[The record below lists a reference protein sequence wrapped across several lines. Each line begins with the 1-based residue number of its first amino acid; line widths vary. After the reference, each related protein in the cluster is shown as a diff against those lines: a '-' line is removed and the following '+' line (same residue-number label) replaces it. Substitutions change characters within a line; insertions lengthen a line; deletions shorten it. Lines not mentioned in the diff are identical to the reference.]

1 MSAPDDPYVVL
12 AAAAARWDRVSGRLG
27 TAERE
32 RLTGLV
38 AVVRDRTRDERLRY
52 AAARQAA
59 DLLAGWLPDEFGA
72 DTGARFTGTPGTPHT
87 GARFTGTPGTP
98 QISGRPTVQGFD
110 AEDLAVL
117 LIDGHRMVGP
127 VLGPVR
133 ERLLAEP
140 ALDAETLLRRGG
152 APFAPE
158 LIRLPGIGGRLRL
171 PRFQFSEDTLPW
183 LVVLEVNAFLAADR
197 DPWGAADW
205 WLSANAWLG
214 TTPVSLLGTEHD
226 RQLPD

>member
-1 MSAPDDPYVVL
+1 MSNPMDPADPYAVL
-12 AAAAARWDRVSGRLG
+12 AAAAAAWDRVAGRLG
-27 TAERE
+27 PDTRD
-32 RLTGLV
+32 RLAALL
-38 AVVRDRTRDERLRY
+38 AVVRASDQDAGIRR
-52 AAARQAA
+52 AAAVEAA
-59 DLLAGWLPDEFGA
+59 GLLGERLPDEFGA
-72 DTGARFTGTPGTPHT
+72 GPQARLVVSPAPAGG
-87 GARFTGTPGTP
+87 
-98 QISGRPTVQGFD
+98 QPTVQGFA

-140 ALDAETLLRRGG
+140 ALDADTVLRRGG
-152 APFAPE
+152 APFAPD
-158 LIRLPGIGGRLRL
+158 LIRLPGAGGRQRL

-183 LVVLEVNAFLAADR
+183 LVVLEVNALLGADR

-214 TTPVSLLGTEHD
+214 TRPAGLLGTGRD
-226 RQLPD
+226 RQLVDTARFLMESE